1 MHPSLN
7 VLGLPLESCSKD
19 PLTGWYRDGCCNTD
33 KNDRGSH
40 TVCARVTQE
49 FLEFLR
55 ERGNDLITPAPHFNF
70 PGLKDGD
77 QWCVCAA
84 SWRQAYNE
92 GKACKI
98 HLESTHYST
107 LRIVPLEELM
117 EYSLSKTE

>member
-1 MHPSLN
+1 MTEVHTPS
-7 VLGLPLESCSKD
+7 VLESHKSFWNFKR
-19 PLTGWYRDGCCNTD
+19 TWQR
-33 KNDRGSH
+33 SH
-40 TVCARVTQE
+40 HTSTT
-49 FLEFLR
+49 FYIL
-55 ERGNDLITPAPHFNF
+55 F

-117 EYSLSKTE
+117 EYSLSETE